1 MKQYIPA
8 FALALLVACSSG
20 GDTPVVDDGNGNGNG
35 DPDPIPVPLPEAVE
49 QAMETCGFGNLA
61 IFLQAFEAFSDAI
74 QPPGVTTIFS
84 VVTADPVA
92 GLFDLAI
99 DLGPLEPPPGGP
111 LTINDPETGLA
122 PESVDLSAFTTSLDG
137 LAAALAESTGDIDLL
152 LLITA
157 GEGAPA
163 GTMLAR
169 MTDGAVTSFE
179 VFVNILGPTC
189 SMMVQAVDV
198 APTAFDGDYPNLSFD
213 AVINLELA
221 DESVLADAVFTLD
234 GSEVASAEVTI
245 ENVPSFTLL
254 INLDTGAVTLA
265 P

>member
-20 GDTPVVDDGNGNGNG
+20 GDTPVDDGNGNGNG
-35 DPDPIPVPLPEAVE
+35 DPDPTPVPLPEAVE
-49 QAMETCGFGNLA
+49 QAMETCGFANLEA
-61 IFLQAFEAFSDAI
+61 FLRGFEAFSDAI
-74 QPPGVTTIFS
+74 QPPGDTSIFE

-137 LAAALAESTGDIDLL
+137 LAAALAESTGDISLL

-163 GTMLAR
+163 GTMLAT

-179 VFVNILGPTC
+179 VFVDVLGPTC
-189 SMMVQAVDV
+189 SMTVQAVDV
-198 APTAFDGDYPNLSFD
+198 APTAFDGAYPNLSFD
-213 AVINLELA
+213 AGINLQIGDDA
-221 DESVLADAVFTLD
+221 VRGDAVFTLD
-234 GSEVASAEVTI
+234 GSEVASVEVTI
-245 ENVPSFTLL
+245 ENVPPFTLL
-254 INLDTGAVTLA
+254 VNLDTGAVTLA